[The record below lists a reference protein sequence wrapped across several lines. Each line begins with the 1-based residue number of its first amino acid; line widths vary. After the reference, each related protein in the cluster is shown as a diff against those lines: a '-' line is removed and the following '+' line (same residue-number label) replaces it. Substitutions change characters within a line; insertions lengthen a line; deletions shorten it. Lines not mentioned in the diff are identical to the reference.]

1 MPIII
6 GENMNEQDK
15 QYYISLINELSKKSY
30 ETEWAEFKVNND
42 SPDAIGECISSI
54 SNAISSLERDGGYLI
69 YGIDGVTHEIVGTNF
84 NPREAKVGDEELE
97 NWLLSQLVPRI
108 ELKFA
113 DVEIE
118 GKHVVVI
125 EIPAAN
131 HQPTAFKGVEYICE
145 GSQIKKL
152 NEYPEQERELWR
164 SFGIRTYETLSA
176 KDNVDAGTVMEL
188 LDAAGFYCLTKLPVP
203 KTVGGIMQD
212 FKEYG
217 FVQQMDN
224 GNYIITNLGVLL
236 FAKDFTKF
244 DHLNNKAI
252 RIIQYKGNGRTH
264 AFLDR
269 FFQMGYAIAFE
280 RILTYI
286 QSILYQEEMIKSAF
300 GDKLSMFPEKAIRE
314 MLGNLMIHQDLT
326 ARGQSLMIEIF
337 GERIEATFPGKLLV
351 DVDRIMDTAPRARNE
366 KLASFLRSVH
376 ICAGNESAFDLMEE
390 GVASRQITA
399 PKVEI
404 AEDYCRTML
413 FWRPKLSDWSKDER
427 IRTCYLYACYCY
439 VNGVDMT
446 GAALRKRLGIREANT
461 SMTSWIIRETI
472 NAGKIKLVPP
482 DATMRLRRYIPYW
495 A

>member
-1 MPIII
+1 MIL
-6 GENMNEQDK
+6 QK
-15 QYYISLINELSKKSY
+15 ISEK
-30 ETEWAEFKVNND
+30 
-42 SPDAIGECISSI
+42 
-54 SNAISSLERDGGYLI
+54 
-69 YGIDGVTHEIVGTNF
+69 
-84 NPREAKVGDEELE
+84 
-97 NWLLSQLVPRI
+97 
-108 ELKFA
+108 
-113 DVEIE
+113 
-118 GKHVVVI
+118 
-125 EIPAAN
+125 
-131 HQPTAFKGVEYICE
+131 
-145 GSQIKKL
+145 
-152 NEYPEQERELWR
+152 
-164 SFGIRTYETLSA
+164 
-176 KDNVDAGTVMEL
+176 
-188 LDAAGFYCLTKLPVP
+188 
-203 KTVGGIMQD
+203 
-212 FKEYG
+212 
-217 FVQQMDN
+217 
-224 GNYIITNLGVLL
+224 
-236 FAKDFTKF
+236 
-244 DHLNNKAI
+244 
-252 RIIQYKGNGRTH
+252 GRTH

-286 QSILYQEEMIKSAF
+286 LSILYQEEMIKSAF

-366 KLASFLRSVH
+366 KLASFLRS
-376 ICAGNESAFDLMEE
+376 
-390 GVASRQITA
+390 
-399 PKVEI
+399 

-482 DATMRLRRYIPYW
+482 DATMRLRRYVPYW